1 MIDRDYREAEYDDV
15 ADQIGLALEPFGFE
29 DQLYAVMDVLQSA
42 GVLKS

>member
-15 ADQIGLALEPFGFE
+15 AARIELALEPFGLE
-29 DQLYAVMDVLQSA
+29 DELYVVMDALQTA